1 MFPPRGSA
9 KRLNTLCSRSAASVE
24 AGRSSRIRSL
34 LSVNEEFENK
44 PDAKR
49 AKPITT
55 KSYNLSYFEAG
66 RRWRNRSILKVC
78 EDFNIKPDAK
88 RAKLDGFTTT
98 RF

>member
-1 MFPPRGSA
+1 IKPDA
-9 KRLNTLCSRSAASVE
+9 KRAKPITTKSYNLSYFE

-66 RRWRNRSILKVC
+66 RRWRNRSILNVC